1 MDQNWTRS
9 RKFAERQCGEFLHC
23 TTHLQISRTTPIS
36 HAQTSPSP
44 SLISQYSAFID
55 VALDAQLTS
64 MLVSR
69 IPTHRKSVR
78 DVRKHLD
85 VIHTFILTQDI
96 LGTTPRF

>member
-1 MDQNWTRS
+1 
-9 RKFAERQCGEFLHC
+9 
-23 TTHLQISRTTPIS
+23 
-36 HAQTSPSP
+36 
-44 SLISQYSAFID
+44 
-55 VALDAQLTS
+55 